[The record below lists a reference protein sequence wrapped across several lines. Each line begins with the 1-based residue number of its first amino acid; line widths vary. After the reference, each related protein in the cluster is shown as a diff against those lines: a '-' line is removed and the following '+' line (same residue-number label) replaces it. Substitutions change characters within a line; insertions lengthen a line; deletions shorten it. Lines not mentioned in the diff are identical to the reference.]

1 MDLTIDYRISKIIKI
16 WGRGENLLAQ
26 KYEIIEG
33 FPMPKATV
41 MLGANMN
48 F

>member
-1 MDLTIDYRISKIIKI
+1 LLPQVKL
-16 WGRGENLLAQ
+16 WARGENLLAQ
-26 KYEIIEG
+26 KYEINEG

-41 MLGANMN
+41 MSGVSVN